1 MTPLSDFITFLY
13 QLEVD
18 LMDWGEGL
26 IEDSGKGEFPHFSII
41 YFEELFNLTVLLRYY
56 AIWVSFYFIFRVFVV
71 SNIYCVNRCNK
82 LTAIQIREPF
92 GPVISKNKKKKNAIH
107 ITRRKNLIPFLSG
120 FVVRQIVS
128 KHFEYFPN
136 LYFRHF

>member
-1 MTPLSDFITFLY
+1 
-13 QLEVD
+13 
-18 LMDWGEGL
+18 MDWGKGL

-71 SNIYCVNRCNK
+71 SNIYCVYRCKK

-120 FVVRQIVS
+120 FVVRQVVS
-128 KHFEYFPN
+128 KHFEYLRTCTFVTFSRRS
-136 LYFRHF
+136 LGILQDHL

>member
-1 MTPLSDFITFLY
+1 
-13 QLEVD
+13 
-18 LMDWGEGL
+18 MDWGEGL

-71 SNIYCVNRCNK
+71 SNIYCVNRCKK

-128 KHFEYFPN
+128 KHFEYFLN
-136 LYFRHF
+136 LYF

>member
-1 MTPLSDFITFLY
+1 
-13 QLEVD
+13 
-18 LMDWGEGL
+18 MDWGEGL

-71 SNIYCVNRCNK
+71 SNIYCVYRCKK

-107 ITRRKNLIPFLSG
+107 ITRRKNLITFLSG
-120 FVVRQIVS
+120 FVVRQVVS
-128 KHFEYFPN
+128 KHFEYLRTCTFVTFSRRS
-136 LYFRHF
+136 LGILQDHL

>member
-1 MTPLSDFITFLY
+1 
-13 QLEVD
+13 
-18 LMDWGEGL
+18 MDWGEGL

-71 SNIYCVNRCNK
+71 SNIYIV
-82 LTAIQIREPF
+82 LTDVRNSLLFKSESPLGQSL
-92 GPVISKNKKKKNAIH
+92 VK
-107 ITRRKNLIPFLSG
+107 TRKRKIPFLSG

>member
-1 MTPLSDFITFLY
+1 
-13 QLEVD
+13 
-18 LMDWGEGL
+18 MDWGEGL

-71 SNIYCVNRCNK
+71 SNISCVNRCKK

-107 ITRRKNLIPFLSG
+107 ITRRKNLIPFFSG
-120 FVVRQIVS
+120 FVVRQVVS
-128 KHFEYFPN
+128 KHFEYLRTCTFVTFSRRS
-136 LYFRHF
+136 LGILQDHL

>member
-1 MTPLSDFITFLY
+1 
-13 QLEVD
+13 
-18 LMDWGEGL
+18 MDWGEGL

-71 SNIYCVNRCNK
+71 SNISCVNRCKK

-92 GPVISKNKKKKNAIH
+92 EPVISKNKKKKNAIH

-120 FVVRQIVS
+120 FVVRQVVS
-128 KHFEYFPN
+128 KHFEYLRTCTFVTFSRRS
-136 LYFRHF
+136 LGILQDHL

>member
-71 SNIYCVNRCNK
+71 SNIYIV
-82 LTAIQIREPF
+82 LTDVRNSLLFKSESPLGQSF
-92 GPVISKNKKKKNAIH
+92 VK
-107 ITRRKNLIPFLSG
+107 TRKRKMLFI
-120 FVVRQIVS
+120 
-128 KHFEYFPN
+128 
-136 LYFRHF
+136 